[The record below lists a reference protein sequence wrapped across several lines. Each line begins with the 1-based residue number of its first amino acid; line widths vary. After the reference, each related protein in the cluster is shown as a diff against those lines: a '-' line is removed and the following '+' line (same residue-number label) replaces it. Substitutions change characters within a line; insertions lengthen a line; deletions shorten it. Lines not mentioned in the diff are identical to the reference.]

1 MLKCRVFFFSS
12 RRRHTRCSRDWSS
25 DVCSSDLKSVDAR
38 DLNLHG
44 GCPPRDFKSLA
55 STDFATPA
63 GLKYPFAPHPARRLH
78 HVNRRLASVRG
89 TECAPNLAR
98 YLRLILPTFAFAL
111 PQQDEHRTAPSGTG
125 DSGAERARPPRRRD
139 DRIQLGRA
147 AVVEPPAG
155 FVGLIQQLTEAL
167 QVPPGQQLRAE

>member
-38 DLNLHG
+38 DSNLHG

-63 GLKYPFAPHPARRLH
+63 RLKYSLAPHAARRMH
-78 HVNRRLASVRG
+78 HVDRRLATVRG
-89 TECAPNLAR
+89 EERPPDLPHNFRLTLPSLACA
-98 YLRLILPTFAFAL
+98 LR
-111 PQQDEHRTAPSGTG
+111 QQDEHGAAPSG
-125 DSGAERARPPRRRD
+125 
-139 DRIQLGRA
+139 
-147 AVVEPPAG
+147 AG
-155 FVGLIQQLTEAL
+155 
-167 QVPPGQQLRAE
+167 

>member
-44 GCPPRDFKSLA
+44 GCPPRDLKSLA

-63 GLKYPFAPHPARRLH
+63 GLKYSLAPHAARRMH
-78 HVNRRLASVRG
+78 HVDRRLASVHR

-98 YLRLILPTFAFAL
+98 YLRFTLPAL
-111 PQQDEHRTAPSGTG
+111 ACAPRQQDKHGTAPSG
-125 DSGAERARPPRRRD
+125 
-139 DRIQLGRA
+139 
-147 AVVEPPAG
+147 AG
-155 FVGLIQQLTEAL
+155 ES
-167 QVPPGQQLRAE
+167 RAE